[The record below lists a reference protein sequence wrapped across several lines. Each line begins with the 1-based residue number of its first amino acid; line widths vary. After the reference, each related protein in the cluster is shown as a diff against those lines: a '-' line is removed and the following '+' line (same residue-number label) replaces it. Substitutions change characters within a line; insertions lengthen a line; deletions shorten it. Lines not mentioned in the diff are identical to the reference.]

1 MTRIAFVSFFSFLTI
16 SSCQYFEKKI
26 PNKDV
31 LLQEELKK
39 IDWKKVDAM
48 PSTSYCDSIE
58 DKKLCEACFFDY
70 IKLNLYKRITNDTIK
85 KNYPNLDTIKMRVTV
100 YPDGNLK
107 FKPIFS
113 AGNLQ
118 EYDTLKVDSLLQTKF
133 TNFPKV
139 EPAIKR
145 GIKIKSEFEIPII
158 LK

>member
-1 MTRIAFVSFFSFLTI
+1 MARIVLLSFFSFLTL
-16 SSCQYFEKKI
+16 SSCQFFEKKT

-70 IKLNLYKRITNDTIK
+70 IKLNLYKRITNDTIQ
-85 KNYPNLDTIKMRVTV
+85 KNYPNLDTIKVRVTV
-100 YPDGNLK
+100 FPDGDLK

-113 AGNLQ
+113 TGNLQ
-118 EYDTLKVDSLLQTKF
+118 EYNTTSVDSLLQTKLI
-133 TNFPKV
+133 NFPKV

-145 GIKIKSEFEIPII
+145 GIKIKSEFEVPII

>member
-1 MTRIAFVSFFSFLTI
+1 MARIALLSFFSFLTI
-16 SSCQYFEKKI
+16 SSCQFFEKKT
-26 PNKDV
+26 PNKEE

-58 DKKLCEACFFDY
+58 DKALSEACFFDY

-85 KNYPNLDTIKMRVTV
+85 KIYPDLDTIKMRVTV
-100 YPDGNLK
+100 FPDGNLK
-107 FKPIFS
+107 FKPTFS
-113 AGNLQ
+113 KNIL
-118 EYDTLKVDSLLQTKF
+118 EKYDTTKVDSLLQTKF

-145 GIKIKSEFEIPII
+145 GIKIKSEFEVPII